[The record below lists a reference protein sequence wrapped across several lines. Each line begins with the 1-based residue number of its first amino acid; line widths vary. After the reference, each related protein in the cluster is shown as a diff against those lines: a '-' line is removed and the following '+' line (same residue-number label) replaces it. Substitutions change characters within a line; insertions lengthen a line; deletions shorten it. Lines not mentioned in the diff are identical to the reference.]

1 MTFSQK
7 VKQELISSFT
17 AGVEQSMLAGILLA
31 SGNLIISQS
40 AISFCVSSES
50 ESVIEFAQRLILN
63 EEPSAE
69 LEISRVRRNFK
80 NKERIELEID
90 SVSGERV
97 LVKLGI
103 LEFDKNGN
111 RQINTLGGNFLRIES
126 DSKLAFLSGLFLG
139 AGSVSVPS
147 SVELEDLNLSTKSS
161 GYHFEWQ
168 ASNENLANLI
178 CEEIAEFDV
187 LPKKVERN
195 DVYVVYLKES
205 EAISNILGLLG
216 AHKCLLEF
224 ENERAGRQMRNL
236 INRQANCTMANIGK
250 SINAAMEQL
259 EAIEIIRDTIG
270 IESLPESLMEIA
282 LARLSNP
289 EGSLSDIINLL
300 SKKISKG
307 AVSQKFKKLI
317 EISKELKE

>member
-7 VKQELISSFT
+7 VKEEIISSFT
-17 AGVEQSMLAGILLA
+17 ASSEQSMLAGILLA
-31 SGNLIISQS
+31 SGNLIISSS

-50 ESVIEFAQRLILN
+50 ESVINFAQQLILN

-69 LEISRVRRNFK
+69 LKVSRVRRNFK

-90 SVSGERV
+90 SASGERV

-111 RQINTLGGNFLRIES
+111 RQINTLGGNFLRIEK
-126 DSKLAFLSGLFLG
+126 DAKLAFLSGLFLG
-139 AGSVSVPS
+139 SGSITIPS
-147 SVELEDLNLSTKSS
+147 SVELEDISTSTKSS

-168 ASNENLANLI
+168 ASNENLARLI
-178 CEEIAEFDV
+178 CEELVEFDV
-187 LPKKVERN
+187 FTKKVERN
-195 DVYVVYLKES
+195 ENFVIYIKES
-205 EAISNILGLLG
+205 EMISNLLGLFG

-270 IESLPESLMEIA
+270 LESLPDSLAEVA
-282 LARLSNP
+282 LARLTNP
-289 EGSLSDIINLL
+289 DGSLIDIANALPNA
-300 SKKISKG
+300 ISKG
-307 AVSQKFKKLI
+307 AVSQRFKKLI
-317 EISKELKE
+317 QISKELKE